1 MRFFLFSAQTKTKG
15 GKNVK
20 QNLQSA
26 LRRIYTDF
34 SHRTLFFLYGGGAFN
49 ALYALFYI
57 VFSLISDS
65 EMHLVFSL
73 YYTMLTINR
82 LFLVHSYRLTQ
93 KGEAGDNRRIFR
105 HSGVFVFA
113 LGLSLIPLSAFL
125 PSKHRALLYSPLLLT
140 VSLAYTLLS
149 LLFSLRGSLRHGRR
163 GSLILSAAKN
173 VSLAGAF
180 VSLLSLKSALP
191 PAFSFLGVLSVL
203 ATLSLGVFMV
213 MCGKGKDPFFS

>member
-1 MRFFLFSAQTKTKG
+1 MKH
-15 GKNVK
+15 
-20 QNLQSA
+20 NLKSA

-93 KGEAGDNRRIFR
+93 KGEARDNRRIFR

-125 PSKHRALLYSPLLLT
+125 PTKHRALLYSPLLLA

>member
-1 MRFFLFSAQTKTKG
+1 MKH
-15 GKNVK
+15 
-20 QNLQSA
+20 NLKSA

-34 SHRTLFFLYGGGAFN
+34 SHRTLFFLYGGCFFN
-49 ALYALFYI
+49 GVYAGIYILLSLLFGT
-57 VFSLISDS
+57 
-65 EMHLVFSL
+65 EMLLVFSL
-73 YYTMLTINR
+73 YYTMLAVNR
-82 LFLVHSYRLTQ
+82 LFLIRSYRLLDR
-93 KGEAGDNRRIFR
+93 GVEGNSRRIFR

-125 PSKHRALLYSPLLLT
+125 PSKHRALLYSPLLLA